1 LIAFDR
7 GGGGDNKCLADWL
20 FFGDR
25 GGVVMA
31 MVGGDWYGE
40 LTFRMRRRLIK
51 INELIGSSPTA
62 ACPLACLRCGIPIVG
77 VPWHPCGGV
86 VVGCCSSEGVM
97 GV

>member
-1 LIAFDR
+1 MTTSARLISFPLEIAER
-7 GGGGDNKCLADWL
+7 
-20 FFGDR
+20 
-25 GGVVMA
+25 VVMA

-62 ACPLACLRCGIPIVG
+62 ACLLACLPHGIPIIG
-77 VPWHPCGGV
+77 LPWHPRGGV

-97 GV
+97 GVEI